1 MICVDG
7 TELTVEKLREAEER
21 LKSYRENVVKGDV
34 ADDFLESHLV
44 VLETG
49 IQELY
54 KRLEQSDRRLSR
66 TTGGMYEYTLQA
78 VVMRIENEIQE
89 IMEQVKEK
97 GDV

>member
-21 LKSYRENVVKGDV
+21 LKSYREKVAKGDIS
-34 ADDFLESHLV
+34 DDFMERHLA

-54 KRLEQSDRRLSR
+54 KRLEQSDKKHSR
-66 TTGGMYEYTLQA
+66 ATGGMYEYTLQA

-89 IMEQVKEK
+89 IMEQIKEK